1 MLVAIQVYII
11 LMIMINLVLILRS
24 REFNKLDL
32 WKKIVLLF
40 VSPLLLIRETLN
52 EIVGLKKREK

>member
-52 EIVGLKKREK
+52 EIVGLNKREK